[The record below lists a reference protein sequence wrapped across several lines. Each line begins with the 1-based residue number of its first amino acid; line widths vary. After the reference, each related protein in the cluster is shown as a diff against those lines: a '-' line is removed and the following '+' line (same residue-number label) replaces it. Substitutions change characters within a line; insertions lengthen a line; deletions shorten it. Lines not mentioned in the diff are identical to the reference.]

1 MRPHKMTYKPV
12 TNGVSHQP
20 QMNDSLDVNTLH
32 PEEFILNWDFYAH
45 SLSLIEP
52 VLYAQHRY
60 QQGKEDLACILY
72 TMFGR

>member
-32 PEEFILNWDFYAH
+32 PEEFILN
-45 SLSLIEP
+45 
-52 VLYAQHRY
+52 
-60 QQGKEDLACILY
+60 
-72 TMFGR
+72 